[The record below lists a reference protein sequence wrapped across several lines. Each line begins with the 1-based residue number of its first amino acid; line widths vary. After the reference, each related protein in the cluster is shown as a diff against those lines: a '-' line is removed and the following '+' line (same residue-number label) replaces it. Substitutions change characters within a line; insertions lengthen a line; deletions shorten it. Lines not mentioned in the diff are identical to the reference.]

1 MTRLVAVL
9 LVVISLSSSIS
20 KAADPNLPTDFPK
33 FTVTT
38 LDANAVGDGYIF
50 LNVTETS
57 PGVGYYA
64 MILTNDGTPVWYER
78 TSEAAADFK
87 LLSNGLLHNGES
99 YHTLSWTG
107 GGTVYH
113 QILDI
118 DHTLRET
125 VSMGNGY
132 LPEAHDIDM
141 LPNGNVLELGYYQ
154 SYMDLSGIV
163 TGAWPNAL
171 VAGAVI
177 QELDAQRS
185 VIWQWRSWDYYDF
198 KTYYAPVLNLM
209 ASVRNPVVDSFH
221 LNAMSMDTDG
231 NILMSNFMVDVQ
243 KINRQTG
250 EVMWRLGGFGNQFS
264 FVGEDPRQA
273 AAHFSC
279 HGLTRLAN
287 GNILL
292 LCNSDQLATRSSKV
306 YEYELDE
313 VNKVATLVWSYTP
326 ATPWYSWHAGNAQ
339 RLSNGNTFIGWGGGV
354 IVPGVGGF
362 ANHQV
367 PACTEVTPSGT
378 VVYELMFDDPLVT
391 SYRAFRVPYPPE
403 NQAVVVPRMELAMG
417 NTYDFDATGVS
428 LTVTSGGGG
437 YNAVVVVR
445 EPYAPV
451 YPLFPG
457 KAPRVVPVR
466 VSMGGANLKALEANV
481 EFDALSLG
489 LVDPNNLTV
498 YYRQVTGR
506 GLFVPQQTY
515 YNPATGR
522 LAVAMVL
529 PSPEKDL
536 GEFCF
541 GFPDVAEIPYPPI
554 LTAVENY
561 RGVQPYEVIAPLR
574 ATAGVVDSVNQTL
587 PVSLSWSPKGFA
599 SYQYELQVATNPEF
613 TDPVV
618 DNPYMTDAFHVM
630 ESVSPNTTYF
640 YRVRTWNY
648 GGVSDWSTGSF
659 QTTAPFLQV
668 TAPNGGE
675 TLKKGI
681 AAFIQWKDNINEDV
695 VIELYRAG
703 AWVKTIAVYPSTGGY
718 KWVVDL
724 DLEPGSDYSI
734 KIKSST
740 DEMLADTS
748 DATFSIQ

>member
-1 MTRLVAVL
+1 MTRFVAAL
-9 LVVISLSSSIS
+9 LAAISLFSGLSR
-20 KAADPNLPTDFPK
+20 AADPNLPADFPK

-38 LDANAVGDGYIF
+38 LDPNAVGDGYIF

-57 PGVGYYA
+57 PDVGYYA
-64 MILTNDGTPVWYER
+64 MILRNDGTPIWYRR
-78 TSEAAADFK
+78 TSDVAMDFK
-87 LLSNGLLHNGES
+87 LLANGLLHSGEF

-113 QILDI
+113 HILDP
-118 DHTLRET
+118 DQTLRET

-141 LPNGNVLELGYYQ
+141 LPNGNVLQLGYYQ
-154 SYMDLSGIV
+154 SYMDLSQIV

-177 QELDAQRS
+177 QELDAQRN
-185 VIWQWRSWDYYDF
+185 VIWQWRSWDHYDF
-198 KTYYAPVLNLM
+198 KTYYAPVLNVM
-209 ASVRNPVVDSFH
+209 ASGRNPVVDSFH
-221 LNAMSMDTDG
+221 LNTVLMDVDG

-250 EVMWRLGGFGNQFS
+250 QVMWRLGGFGNQFS
-264 FVGEDPRQA
+264 FVGEDPREA

-292 LCNSDQLATRSSKV
+292 LCNSDQLGTRSSKV

-313 VNKVATLVWSYTP
+313 ANKVATLVWSYTP
-326 ATPWYSWHAGNAQ
+326 AIPWYSWHAGNAQ

-354 IVPGVGGF
+354 IVPGVGGLV
-362 ANHQV
+362 NHQV
-367 PACTEVTPSGT
+367 PACTEVTPSGR

-391 SYRAFRVPYPPE
+391 SYRALRIPYPPQS
-403 NQAVVVPRMELAMG
+403 QAVMVPRMELAMG

-437 YNAVVVVR
+437 YNTVVVVR
-445 EPYAPV
+445 EPYAPA

-466 VSMGGANLKALEANV
+466 VSMAGANLKALEANI
-481 EFDALSLG
+481 EFDAPSFG
-489 LVDPNNLTV
+489 LVDPNTVTV
-498 YYRQVTGR
+498 YYRQATGR
-506 GLFVPQQTY
+506 GLFVPQHTY
-515 YNPATGR
+515 HNPATSR

-529 PSPEKDL
+529 PSPERDL

-541 GFPDVAEIPYPPI
+541 GIPDVAEVPYPPI
-554 LTAVENY
+554 LNAVENY
-561 RGVQPYEVIAPLR
+561 RGVQPHEVIAPLR

-599 SYQYELQVATNPEF
+599 SHQYELQVATNPQF

-618 DNPYMTDAFHVM
+618 DSPYVADAFYIM
-630 ESVSPNTTYF
+630 ESVSPDTTYF

-659 QTTAPFLQV
+659 QTTAPFLRV
-668 TAPNGGE
+668 TTPNGGE

-681 AAFIQWKDNINEDV
+681 ATFIQWKDNIDEDV
-695 VIELYRAG
+695 VIELHRAG
-703 AWVKTIAVYPSTGGY
+703 AWVKTISVYPSTGGY
-718 KWVVDL
+718 KWVVGL

-740 DEMLADTS
+740 DETLDDIS
-748 DATFSIQ
+748 DAILAIQ

>member
-1 MTRLVAVL
+1 MVAVL
-9 LVVISLSSSIS
+9 VVVTSLSAGMSR
-20 KAADPNLPTDFPK
+20 AADPNLPADFPK
-33 FTVTT
+33 FTVTA

-57 PGVGYYA
+57 PSVGYYA
-64 MILTNDGTPVWYER
+64 MILRNDGTPVWYQR
-78 TSEAAADFK
+78 TSDAAADFK

-113 QILDI
+113 RILDN

-125 VSMGNGY
+125 ISMGNGY
-132 LPEAHDIDM
+132 LPEAHDIDV
-141 LPNGNVLELGYYQ
+141 LPNGNVLEMGYYQ
-154 SYMDLSGIV
+154 SYMDLSRIA

-177 QELDAQRS
+177 QELDAQRN
-185 VIWQWRSWDYYDF
+185 VVWQWRSWDYYDF
-198 KTYYAPVLNLM
+198 KTYYAPLLMLNQM

-221 LNAMSMDTDG
+221 LNAVSMDTDG

-287 GNILL
+287 GNVLL
-292 LCNSDQLATRSSKV
+292 LCNADQLATRSSKV
-306 YEYELDE
+306 YEYTLDE

-326 ATPWYSWHAGNAQ
+326 ATPWYSWHAGNAR
-339 RLSNGNTFIGWGGGV
+339 RLSNGNTFIGWGGGL
-354 IVPGVGGF
+354 IWPGVGGV

-367 PACTEVTPSGT
+367 PACTEVTASGR
-378 VVYELMFDDPLVT
+378 VVFEMMFDDPLVA
-391 SYRAFRVPYPPE
+391 SYRAFRVPYPQQA
-403 NQAVVVPRMELAMG
+403 QAVVVPRMELALG
-417 NTYDFDATGVS
+417 NTYDFGATGVS

-437 YNAVVVVR
+437 YNAVVVAR
-445 EPYAPV
+445 EPYAPL

-457 KAPRVVPVR
+457 KAPRVATTR
-466 VSMGGANLKALEANV
+466 VSMVGANLKALEADI
-481 EFDALSLG
+481 EFDAAALG
-489 LVDPNNLTV
+489 LANPGNLTV
-498 YYRQVTGR
+498 YYRLVTGR
-506 GLFVPQQTY
+506 GLFVPQRTY

-522 LAVAMVL
+522 LIASMVL
-529 PSPEKDL
+529 PSPEADL

-541 GFPDVAEIPYPPI
+541 GCPDVAEVPYPPI
-554 LTAVENY
+554 LNAVENY
-561 RGVQPYEVIAPLR
+561 RGVQPDEVIAPLR
-574 ATAGVVDSVNQTL
+574 ATVGVVDSVNQTL

-599 SYQYELQVATNPEF
+599 SSYQIQVATNPEF
-613 TDPVV
+613 SGLIADKS
-618 DNPYMTDAFHVM
+618 DMTDAFHVM
-630 ESVSPNTTYF
+630 ESLSPNTTYF
-640 YRVRTWNY
+640 YRVRTWND

-659 QTTAPFLQV
+659 QTAAPFLQV
-668 TAPNGGE
+668 TTPNGGE
-675 TLKKGI
+675 SLKKGI
-681 AAFIQWKDNINEDV
+681 ATFIQWKDNISENV
-695 VIELYRAG
+695 VIELYKAG
-703 AWVKTIAVYPSTGGY
+703 TLVKAIATYPSTGGY
-718 KWVVDL
+718 KWVVGL

-740 DEMLADTS
+740 NEALADAS
-748 DATFSIQ
+748 DTAFSIQ